1 MSVHLLKDGR
11 WIVQYRDPDRA
22 GKYSREYFGRGLEAE
37 ANARKRQEAIDVRS
51 YTRRTPAGTS
61 PLFQELATGYITA
74 RLGVNE
80 PTTLR
85 RLSIV
90 LRASILPEIGRIE
103 AIRLT
108 HHRMDQY
115 VAKRLKTGVRR
126 TTVHREISDIQ
137 AILNWAV
144 KREIIKRNP
153 VTGYQS
159 PKRDDAIIQP
169 VTHQEIR
176 MLLDHTPDH
185 VTRALLIS
193 YYTGLRPGQE
203 LFQLKW
209 TDIDWDQ
216 KTILIR
222 SSRKGGPPFRI
233 VPLHPDFAG
242 ILKELDE
249 KDAENEDFSSD
260 YIITFNGRP
269 VKSIRTALARAKKKA
284 GITRRLTPYTFRHT
298 FATRILS
305 GGGDLKAT
313 SEILGHSRTDTTTRI
328 YQHTDLAAH
337 RNAIANL
344 PALDLPKKTRY
355 QMNVFP
361 DTTCYEPGK

>member
-22 GKYSREYFGRGLEAE
+22 GKYTREYFGRGLEAE
-37 ANARKRQEAIDVRS
+37 AKARKRQDALDVRS

-90 LRASILPEIGRIE
+90 LKASILPEIGRIE

-115 VAKRLKTGVRR
+115 VVKRLKTSIRR
-126 TTVHREISDIQ
+126 TTIHREISDIQ

-176 MLLDHTPDH
+176 RLLEHTPDH

-193 YYTGLRPGQE
+193 YYTGLQPGQE
-203 LFQLKW
+203 LFRLKW

-233 VPLHPDFAG
+233 VPIHPVFMPMLEVWDNGQRSTVNDF
-242 ILKELDE
+242 
-249 KDAENEDFSSD
+249 
-260 YIITFNGRP
+260 IITFNRRP
-269 VKSIRTALARAKKKA
+269 VKSIRKSLAHAKKKA
-284 GITRRLTPYTFRHT
+284 GITRRLTPYAFRHT

-305 GGGDLKAT
+305 GGGDLKST

-328 YQHTDLAAH
+328 YQHTDLTAH

-344 PALDLPKKTRY
+344 PALDLPGKKTG
-355 QMNVFP
+355 NKSTKDVP
-361 DTTCYEPGK
+361 KNT

>member
-1 MSVHLLKDGR
+1 MSAHLLKDGR

-22 GKYSREYFGRGLEAE
+22 GKYSREYFGRGLDGEAK
-37 ANARKRQEAIDVRS
+37 ARKRQEAIDVRS
-51 YTRRTPAGTS
+51 YTRRTPIGTS
-61 PLFQELATGYITA
+61 PWFQDLATGYITA

-80 PTTLR
+80 TTTLR

-90 LRASILPEIGRIE
+90 LKASILPEIGRTE
-103 AIRLT
+103 ALRLT

-115 VAKRLKTGVRR
+115 VAKRLKTGVKR

-153 VTGYQS
+153 VNGYSS

-176 MLLDHTPDH
+176 KLLDHTPDH
-185 VTRALLIS
+185 VTRALVIS
-193 YYTGLRPGQE
+193 YYTGLRPGKE
-203 LFQLKW
+203 LFSLKW

-216 KTILIR
+216 KTILVR
-222 SSRKGGPPFRI
+222 SSKKGGPPFRI
-233 VPLHPDFAG
+233 VPLHPDFAEL
-242 ILKELDE
+242 LKVWDE
-249 KDAENEDFSSD
+249 KDAENEHFSSNH
-260 YIITFNGRP
+260 IVTFNGRP
-269 VKSIRTALARAKKKA
+269 VKSIRTALAHAKKKA
-284 GITRRLTPYTFRHT
+284 GITRRLTPYAFRHT

-305 GGGDLKAT
+305 GGGDLKST

-337 RNAIANL
+337 RNAISNL
-344 PALDLPKKTRY
+344 PALDLPGKT
-355 QMNVFP
+355 
-361 DTTCYEPGK
+361 ES